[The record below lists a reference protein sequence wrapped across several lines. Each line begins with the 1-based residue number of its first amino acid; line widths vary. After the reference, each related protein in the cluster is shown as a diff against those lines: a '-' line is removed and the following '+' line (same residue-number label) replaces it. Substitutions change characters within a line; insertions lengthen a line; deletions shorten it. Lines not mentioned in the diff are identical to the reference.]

1 MRSHLQLGCPRRTNN
16 VKFYEFGGFNK
27 ARDSKCLAFHAS
39 LVFNCVTQT
48 RLLFLNTSVL
58 SEHLSSI
65 NNCMWCLANQIEC
78 RVDLLLPVSRAH
90 LIMGPQ
96 SVLSS
101 ESLIIGVTLG
111 PQIQGQ
117 GDWDGNGLLNI
128 IQRGRNPIQNFLNVD
143 VLLDE
148 VTFEP
153 PRLGLSWSMFQTS
166 TLVRTTM

>member
-1 MRSHLQLGCPRRTNN
+1 
-16 VKFYEFGGFNK
+16 
-27 ARDSKCLAFHAS
+27 
-39 LVFNCVTQT
+39 
-48 RLLFLNTSVL
+48 
-58 SEHLSSI
+58 
-65 NNCMWCLANQIEC
+65 
-78 RVDLLLPVSRAH
+78 
-90 LIMGPQ
+90 MGPQ

-101 ESLIIGVTLG
+101 ESRIIGVTLG

-148 VTFEP
+148 VPFEP